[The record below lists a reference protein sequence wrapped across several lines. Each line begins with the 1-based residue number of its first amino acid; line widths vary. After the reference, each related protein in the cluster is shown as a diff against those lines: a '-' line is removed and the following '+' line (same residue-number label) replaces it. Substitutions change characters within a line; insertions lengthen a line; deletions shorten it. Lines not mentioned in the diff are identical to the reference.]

1 MGCSPDMSFQ
11 LADCDPPIC
20 FRAPRGAWASLAT
33 TVVSFLSSPAVFFA
47 LITKFSCLNAYCSQH
62 CQPHLSV
69 QLGPRRWYESAWC
82 LLGFAGGNGFNP
94 GGRGGVRHVS
104 SAPRRLFSR
113 YPRLLGSLFPR
124 DAQFVLQ
131 PNSPARPCSFDTSGQ

>member
-1 MGCSPDMSFQ
+1 MVCFARMSFQ
-11 LADCDPPIC
+11 LSDCDPPIC

-33 TVVSFLSSPAVFFA
+33 TVVSFLSSPAGFFA

-82 LLGFAGGNGFNP
+82 LLGFAGGNGFNQADRA
-94 GGRGGVRHVS
+94 GFRHVFSEPAPPLFQISAS
-104 SAPRRLFSR
+104 SR
-113 YPRLLGSLFPR
+113 
-124 DAQFVLQ
+124 
-131 PNSPARPCSFDTSGQ
+131 